1 MVNDN
6 LTAFILRFSN
16 QWPKCFT
23 ILPNI
28 HPFMHTF
35 GDRRHAR
42 RGSVVGSCT
51 GRPQHSGYLFS
62 LSLGLPVT
70 ADHEMVE
77 QKARYLGVS
86 FIYLFIYYTALL
98 DAVK

>member
-1 MVNDN
+1 
-6 LTAFILRFSN
+6 
-16 QWPKCFT
+16 
-23 ILPNI
+23 
-28 HPFMHTF
+28 MHTF

-42 RGSVVGSCT
+42 RGWGVGSCT

-70 ADHEMVE
+70 ADHEMVD
-77 QKARYLGVS
+77 QKAR